1 MAELRQY
8 SPLKVVGTW
17 VIPIPPGTIDI
28 LEGAVSTGDFA
39 VIETDSDAWTREVDL
54 AGNATRV
61 RNYNGGGRIRVTLS
75 ASSPTNTKLSA
86 AAAAD
91 AISENV
97 VGALVLRDL
106 NGNTIVECD
115 GAFLVDIPD
124 FSFGSERGSRTWTW
138 ECAAIRPVLGGH
150 DLA

>member
-1 MAELRQY
+1 MTELRQY
-8 SPLKVVGTW
+8 APLKVVGSW
-17 VIPIPPGTIDI
+17 VIPIPPGVIDI
-28 LEGAVSTGDFA
+28 LDGAVNTGDFVA
-39 VIETDSDAWTREVDL
+39 IETDADAWTREADL
-54 AGNATRV
+54 GGNATRV
-61 RNYNGGGRIRVTLS
+61 RSNNEGGRIRVTLS
-75 ASSPTNTKLSA
+75 ASSPTNTKLTK

-106 NGNTIVECD
+106 NGNTVVECD

-138 ECAAIRPVLGGH
+138 ECAAIRIVLGGH
-150 DLA
+150 ELA

>member
-1 MAELRQY
+1 MSELRQY
-8 SPLKVVGTW
+8 SPLKVVGSW
-17 VIPIPPGTIDI
+17 VTPTPLGVIDI
-28 LEGAVSTGDFA
+28 LDGAVNTGDFVA
-39 VIETDSDAWTREVDL
+39 IETDVDAWTREADL

-61 RNYNGGGRIRVTLS
+61 RNYNKGGRVRVTLS
-75 ASSPTNTKLSA
+75 ASSPTNTRLSQ

-91 AISENV
+91 EISESV

-106 NGNTIVECD
+106 NGNTVVECD

-138 ECAAIRPVLGGH
+138 ECAAVRMVLGGH

>member
-1 MAELRQY
+1 MTELRQY
-8 SPLKVVGTW
+8 APLKVVGSW
-17 VIPIPPGTIDI
+17 VIPIPPGVIDI
-28 LEGAVSTGDFA
+28 LDGAVNTGDFVA
-39 VIETDSDAWTREVDL
+39 IETDTDAWSREADL
-54 AGNATRV
+54 SGNATRV
-61 RNYNGGGRIRVTLS
+61 RNNNGGGRIRVTLS

-86 AAAAD
+86 MAAAD

-106 NGNTIVECD
+106 NGNTVVECD

-138 ECAAIRPVLGGH
+138 ECAAIRVVLGGH
-150 DLA
+150 DIA